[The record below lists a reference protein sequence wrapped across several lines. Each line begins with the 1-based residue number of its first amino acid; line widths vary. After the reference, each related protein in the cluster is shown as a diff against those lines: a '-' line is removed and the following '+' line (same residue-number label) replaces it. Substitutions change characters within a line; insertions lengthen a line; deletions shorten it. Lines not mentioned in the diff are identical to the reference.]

1 MLAKGH
7 SRADVLVV
15 LTALAESGLLS
26 DLRFTEC
33 YLRFRRGK
41 GIGPKRIALELQ
53 AKGVSAQMIAEHL
66 EMADNA
72 WFTEARKVWLKQFKG
87 KLPTDFKS
95 RAKQMRFLQ
104 YRGFTREH
112 IASVLEIED
121 SDHHDHEEESIKQQ

>member
-1 MLAKGH
+1 MVADLAK
-7 SRADVLVV
+7 A
-15 LTALAESGLLS
+15 GLIS
-26 DLRFTEC
+26 DARFTEN
-33 YLRFRRGK
+33 YIRWRRNK
-41 GIGPKRIALELQ
+41 GMGPTRIARELQ
-53 AKGVSAQMIAEHL
+53 AKGVAALLIAEHL

-72 WFTEARKVWLKQFKG
+72 WFTEAREVWLKHCKG
-87 KLPTDFKS
+87 KLPTDFKG